1 MDCSVYSSALPFST
15 SAVCNC
21 SALQHIQWV
30 GSLAIA
36 TCIPSIHIAP
46 IINIVMFWGSGN
58 IIMVKVFHGG
68 YLRFLENCLKIK
80 VDIF

>member
-1 MDCSVYSSALPFST
+1 MDCSVYSRALLFST
-15 SAVCNC
+15 SAVCNG

-36 TCIPSIHIAP
+36 TCIPSIHMAP

-58 IIMVKVFHGG
+58 IIMM
-68 YLRFLENCLKIK
+68 KIFRK
-80 VDIF
+80 GI